1 MKPVS
6 SHSVATDLW
15 SDWLLHERY
24 ADDPDFAKEIYQTVE
39 KFTDRVLDFAQ
50 LNATAHLLDVGAGEG
65 ALGFRA
71 IQKWGPALQVTFTDI
86 SAPLLKLARERATDK
101 NVLSQC
107 RFIQA
112 SADQLSALDDAS
124 FDAVTTRSVLAYVDD
139 KASAFQAFHRALKP
153 GGRISIAEPIMLYS
167 AIESMT
173 LRQRY
178 EENPERLEHR
188 LMHLWASAQFPDT
201 PEKIAQSAITNYSER
216 ELMQFALAAGFTD
229 LHLELHIDVAPSVS
243 RSWDVFIGTSPHPLA
258 PSLRRIMNEQFT
270 ASERAFFEGLMRPLV
285 ESGQR
290 MSTTRMAYLT
300 ARKPP

>member
-1 MKPVS
+1 M
-6 SHSVATDLW
+6 
-15 SDWLLHERY
+15 
-24 ADDPDFAKEIYQTVE
+24 
-39 KFTDRVLDFAQ
+39 
-50 LNATAHLLDVGAGEG
+50 
-65 ALGFRA
+65 
-71 IQKWGPALQVTFTDI
+71 
-86 SAPLLKLARERATDK
+86 
-101 NVLSQC
+101 
-107 RFIQA
+107 
-112 SADQLSALDDAS
+112 DDAS